1 MKEENIIK
9 LFGVSIVVLGLI
21 YFSTELKTKTVQNT
35 QVLIEPVKNTVFSS
49 IENNL
54 NSLEIQQDH
63 KKVETK
69 DIKVIAKTNKE
80 AEKLASKFYNEVFS
94 IVGLEDGFI
103 NIVEAG
109 ESISVNNY
117 FDITET
123 SSQFIPL
130 YANNKVVGVS
140 IFREYSVGEKE
151 LGRMT
156 QINET
161 WYSYPPVMPYDAE
174 FVLNTNYPTLTYTPV
189 SGYYFIEDGETPYY
203 LYEGSD
209 GDSTNYYLISA
220 YNKDIVVKK
229 DRNDKKSIEETSPVK
244 LSENGLL
251 DLDNSVISNLTDNEL
266 SQLKADVEL
275 TNKYINEGIMKF
287 DENMN
292 IIYDRRIKENNDIFS
307 SGENNQY
314 FESGSSGDE
323 KMDKPDESASLIK

>member
-1 MKEENIIK
+1 MKEKSIIK
-9 LFGVSIVVLGLI
+9 LLGVSIVVLGLI
-21 YFSTELKTKTVQNT
+21 YFATELKTKTVQNT
-35 QVLIEPVKNTVFSS
+35 QALIESAKNTVFSS
-49 IENNL
+49 IENNF
-54 NSLEIQQDH
+54 NSLEIQQKH
-63 KKVETK
+63 KKIKTK

-80 AEKLASKFYNEVFS
+80 AEKLASKFYNEIFS
-94 IVGLEDGFI
+94 IVGLEDDFI

-156 QINET
+156 QINEA

-174 FVLNTNYPTLTYTPV
+174 FVLNTNYPALSYTPV

-220 YNKDIVVKK
+220 YNKNIVVKK
-229 DRNDKKSIEETSPVK
+229 DRNDKKSIGEASPVN

-251 DLDNSVISNLTDNEL
+251 ELDNSVTSNFTDNDL

-275 TNKYINEGIMKF
+275 TNTYIKEGSMKF

-292 IIYDRRIKENNDIFS
+292 IIYDRRIEENDDIFS

-323 KMDKPDESASLIK
+323 KNG